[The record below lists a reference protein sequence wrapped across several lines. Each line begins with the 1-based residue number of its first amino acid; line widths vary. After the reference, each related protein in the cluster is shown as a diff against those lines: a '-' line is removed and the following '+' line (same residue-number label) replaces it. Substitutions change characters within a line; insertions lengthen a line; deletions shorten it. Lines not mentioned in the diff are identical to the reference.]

1 MIAKISFEIVSN
13 IIRPIEWML
22 YKLLDILIL
31 IKNDY
36 QFIYYYILEI
46 MNFFSFGKSKSKQKD
61 EKHPNMI
68 NVYLKQNFNS
78 VFKIQPKQGMT
89 V

>member
-1 MIAKISFEIVSN
+1 
-13 IIRPIEWML
+13 
-22 YKLLDILIL
+22 
-31 IKNDY
+31 
-36 QFIYYYILEI
+36 